1 MAKTVFDVL
10 VGIRAAETTR
20 DLGTR
25 FELATKYFLRND
37 PYWSQQLSNVELW
50 ADSPYRDGQ
59 DCGIDLTADDAFGGR
74 WAIQSKCYGDGHKLD
89 YKECSTF
96 FFTATAL
103 GFEHLMLVTSC
114 ESLSSN
120 LEKYVRLEKA
130 NNGRDIVV
138 VTTSDMADSAVEWDG
153 FIDGDAGHA
162 TLAPKFEPREHQ
174 RAAIDD
180 IVAEFAVADRCKAI
194 MACGTGKTL
203 MSQRLS
209 EEYLADK
216 ESPLILFAAPS
227 IALVAQSMRSW
238 ANQTKVGLRT
248 LVVCSDAKASRLAD
262 DGIGDTLADLAFPAS
277 TDPKQLLDHYRA
289 LAAKPGPIAVF
300 TTYQSMQV
308 VSDAQAAGLTAFD
321 LVVCDEAHRTT
332 GYEEPGTPKGEASAF
347 TKVHDNAIV
356 KGAKRLYMTATERIY
371 GTDAKDKRDQ
381 QGFVLTSMD
390 DESIYGRTAHEITFA
405 EAVEQKL
412 LCDYRVVVLAIGEDA
427 IPASVQAVLSDGS
440 ELPMSDVAKIVGTW
454 KGLANHGA
462 GVAEESAYS
471 TGDGDDFFLIE
482 DMDTFGEHVEPLHRA
497 VGFTSTIKDS
507 KQICEAFKRVTDHYR
522 GEGLDFGLE
531 CELRHVDGGMD
542 SKERAEKLKWLAE
555 GTTDGE
561 GETCRI
567 LTNARCLAE
576 GVDVPSL
583 DAVIFFAPKKSRID
597 VVQAVGRV
605 MRTFKG
611 KQYGYIILPV
621 FIPSGMSPEDALDNS
636 KTFDVVWDVL
646 QALRSHDKR
655 IEAYV
660 NSLPYRKRD
669 KARDVIGKGGRGV
682 DGIGDGDQPKEGP
695 ESEQMSLELEYDRD
709 GLEDAIFTKMVKKV
723 GTRVYWDAW
732 ADDVAVIAQR
742 HIERLNRILETDAAA
757 AERFDAFLRG
767 LRDSLND
774 SITRDEA
781 VEMVSQHMITLPVFD
796 ALFGDYEFR
805 RANPVSVA
813 IEELLAAIDD
823 EDFTDD
829 DTKRVL
835 DDLYASVKRRA
846 AMMRS
851 DEARQQ
857 LIKDLYNE
865 FFAKAFRRTSDR
877 MGIVYTPNEVVDY
890 VLAAT
895 DRLLQ
900 AEFGMRLCDENVHI
914 LDPFTG
920 TGTFVVNLL
929 RNPDLM
935 PDDKIAYKYA
945 NELHCNEIV
954 LLAYY
959 IASVNVE
966 YAYHSRVGGDLYE
979 AFPGAVLTDT
989 FQMSEEGDPIDRKVF
1004 VGNTERVLRQM
1015 ETPITV
1021 VIGNPPWSA
1030 GQSSAND
1037 NAANESYPT
1046 LDARIEATYVS
1057 KSDSTNKNSLY
1068 DSYIRAFRW
1077 ASDRIEANGRGVVS
1091 FVTNGGWLR
1100 SDAGAGVRRCMAEEF
1115 DSIYVFDLRGN
1126 ARTSGEERR
1135 REKDNVFGQG
1145 TRTPVT
1151 ITMLVK
1157 NPDNP
1162 EHGVIRY
1169 HDIGDY
1175 LTQAEKLQI
1184 VKEAAETGG
1193 PEWEVLTMD
1202 RHGDWLDQRDDS
1214 WYAFAPMGLEK
1225 MREPQGIFATWSCG
1239 LKTQRDT
1246 WAVSFSADT
1255 VEENMRSHIGFYNS
1269 ELERW
1274 GAAGRPS
1281 DVKSFVD
1288 YDTKKISWTRALLND
1303 FKKDKDALFSEGR
1316 VRLVAYRPFC
1326 YQYVY
1331 DSKMFNERR
1340 YQIPKLFPTPDAEN
1354 LAISIVFG
1362 PRTFSA
1368 LMTDIV
1374 PDIQL
1379 SFNGQCFPLYWY
1391 EVPETGGMLDGGGK
1405 LKRHDAI
1412 TDRALEAFR
1421 KVYPHAYAGGHART
1435 IEQAK
1440 RDGLTDKQARGE
1452 RGEIA
1457 KVDIFYYIYGILHS
1471 PEYRE
1476 RFAANLAKELPRIP
1490 FASDFRR
1497 FAEAGRRLAELHLG
1511 YEDGPMYPLEE
1522 VDSKG
1527 RPVLDGADPG
1537 KLVKLAWGK
1546 GKDHTRIVYNA
1557 NLTLAGIPEA
1567 AERYEVNGK
1576 TALGWLIDRY
1586 KVTTDK
1592 KSGIV
1597 NDPNDYSDDP
1607 RYVVDL
1613 IKRVTYVAVETM
1625 RIVDELPLLSELNP
1639 PEGAMPLEWAMGA

>member
-1 MAKTVFDVL
+1 MGKTVYHAMKL
-10 VGIRAAETTR
+10 IRATDIKR

-50 ADSPYRDGQ
+50 ADSPYHDGQ
-59 DCGIDLTADDAFGGR
+59 DRGIDLTADDAIGGR
-74 WAIQSKCYGDGHKLD
+74 WAIQSKCYEDGHKLD

-96 FFTATAL
+96 FSTATAL

-120 LEKYVRLEKA
+120 LEEHVRLEKA

-138 VTTSDMADSAVEWDG
+138 VTTSDMADSAVEWDS
-153 FIDGDAGHA
+153 FIDGDVNHA

-308 VSDAQAAGLTAFD
+308 VSDAQGAGLPAFD
-321 LVVCDEAHRTT
+321 LIVCDEAHRTT
-332 GYEEPGTPKGEASAF
+332 GYEEPGTPKEEASAF
-347 TKVHDNAIV
+347 TKVHDNSIV

-471 TGDGDDFFLIE
+471 AGDGDDFFLIE

-522 GEGLDFGLE
+522 DEGLDFGLE
-531 CELRHVDGGMD
+531 CELRHVDGSMD
-542 SKERAEKLKWLAE
+542 SKERAAKLEWLAADASE
-555 GTTDGE
+555 GE
-561 GETCRI
+561 SETCRV

-682 DGIGDGDQPKEGP
+682 DNIGDGDRPKEGP
-695 ESEQMSLELEYDRD
+695 DTEQMSLELTYDRD

-757 AERFDAFLRG
+757 VERFDAFLRG

-774 SITRDEA
+774 SITRGEA

-813 IEELLAAIDD
+813 IEELLEAIDD
-823 EDFTDD
+823 ENFTDD

-846 AMMRS
+846 AMMRN

-900 AEFGMRLCDENVHI
+900 QEFGQRLCDENVHI

-929 RNPDLM
+929 RNPELM
-935 PDDKIAYKYA
+935 PDGKIAYKYA

-1046 LDARIEATYVS
+1046 LDARIEATYAA

-1077 ASDRIEANGRGVVS
+1077 ASDRIEANGRGIVS

-1100 SDAGAGVRRCMAEEF
+1100 SDAGAGVRRCMVEEF

-1126 ARTSGEERR
+1126 QRTQGEQSR
-1135 REKDNVFGQG
+1135 REGGKIFGSG
-1145 TRTPVT
+1145 SRAPVT

-1157 NPDNP
+1157 NPDSS
-1162 EHGVIRY
+1162 EHGVIHY

-1184 VKEAAETGG
+1184 VREAAETGG
-1193 PEWEVLTMD
+1193 PEWEVLDMD

-1214 WYAFAPMGLEK
+1214 WYGFAPMGLEK
-1225 MREPQGIFATWSCG
+1225 MREPQGIFTTWSRG
-1239 LKTQRDT
+1239 LETGRDVWVYNYSQSAVKANMDMMIDVYNDLLGKDDVSDNEKYDSAKIKWTASLETAYSKGISASVKT
-1246 WAVSFSADT
+1246 
-1255 VEENMRSHIGFYNS
+1255 S
-1269 ELERW
+1269 EIT
-1274 GAAGRPS
+1274 
-1281 DVKSFVD
+1281 DV
-1288 YDTKKISWTRALLND
+1288 L
-1303 FKKDKDALFSEGR
+1303 
-1316 VRLVAYRPFC
+1316 YRPFC
-1326 YQYVY
+1326 KQNLY
-1331 DSKMFNERR
+1331 FNDLMIHR
-1340 YQIPKLFPTPDAEN
+1340 PKTKRLLFPTPDAEN
-1354 LAISIVFG
+1354 KAISIVFG

-1391 EVPETGGMLDGGGK
+1391 EAPEAGGMLDGGGK

-1440 RDGLTDKQARGE
+1440 RDGLTDKQARDE

-1457 KVDIFYYIYGILHS
+1457 KADIFYYVYGILHS

-1490 FASDFRR
+1490 FAADFRR

-1511 YEDGPMYPLEE
+1511 YEDGPAYPLEE

-1527 RPVLDGADPG
+1527 RPVLEGADPG

-1546 GKDHTRIVYNA
+1546 GKDHTKIVYNA

-1567 AERYEVNGK
+1567 AERYTVNGK

-1597 NDPNDYSDDP
+1597 NDPNDYSDDS

-1625 RIVDELPLLSELNP
+1625 RIVDELPPLGELTP
-1639 PEGAMPLEWAMGA
+1639 PEGAMPLEWTMEGK